1 MNQRRSNNTLLNIVL
16 SVLLLIVLSSTG
28 LAQNCPDDILSN
40 GKFFYEQNRYQDA
53 IATFQSVTLMF
64 PSSLAAEESTFMMA
78 AAYKELA
85 DRQTNALWLSKSRE
99 KLRTY
104 KRLYPEGRFA
114 EDADILFEKVERIEN
129 QLTGMS
135 KGLFIAFTSIAI
147 GSVIILGVAFSL

>member
-1 MNQRRSNNTLLNIVL
+1 MYQRGMKYTLLNLVL
-16 SVLLLIVLSSTG
+16 SIFLLIVLSSMG

-40 GKFFYEQNRYQDA
+40 GKYFYKANRYQDA

-85 DRQTNALWLSKSRE
+85 DRQRNARWLSKSRE
-99 KLRTY
+99 KLRIY
-104 KRLYPEGRFA
+104 KTLYPEGRFV
-114 EDADILFEKVERIEN
+114 EDAEILSEKVERIEN

-147 GSVIILGVAFSL
+147 GSVIILGVALGL

>member
-1 MNQRRSNNTLLNIVL
+1 MYQRGIKYTLLNIFL
-16 SVLLLIVLSSTG
+16 SISLMIVLSSMG

-40 GKFFYEQNRYQDA
+40 GKYFYKANRYQDA

-85 DRQTNALWLSKSRE
+85 DRQRNVRWLSKSRE
-99 KLRTY
+99 KLRIY
-104 KRLYPEGRFA
+104 KSLYPEGRFV
-114 EDADILFEKVERIEN
+114 EDAKVLSMKVERIEN

-135 KGLFIAFTSIAI
+135 KGLFITFTSIAI
-147 GSVIILGVAFSL
+147 GSVIILGVALGL

>member
-1 MNQRRSNNTLLNIVL
+1 MYKRGMRITVFNTALFIF
-16 SVLLLIVLSSTG
+16 LLIVVSSVG
-28 LAQNCPDDILSN
+28 LAQSCPDDILSN
-40 GKFFYEQNRYQDA
+40 GKYFYKANRYQDA
-53 IATFQSVTLMF
+53 IATFHSITLLF

-85 DRQTNALWLSKSRE
+85 DRQRNARWLSKARE

-104 KRLYPEGRFA
+104 KRLYPEGRFT

>member
-1 MNQRRSNNTLLNIVL
+1 MYQSGINKTVLNIVL
-16 SVLLLIVLSSTG
+16 SVFLLIVLSSIG

-53 IATFQSVTLMF
+53 IATLQSVTLMF

-85 DRQTNALWLSKSRE
+85 DRQRNVRWLSKARE
-99 KLRTY
+99 KLGIY
-104 KRLYPEGRFA
+104 KRRYPQGRFV
-114 EDADILFEKVERIEN
+114 EDAKVLSEKVERIEN

-135 KGLFIAFTSIAI
+135 KGKFITLTSIAV
-147 GSVIILGVAFSL
+147 GTVLILGLALGK

>member
-1 MNQRRSNNTLLNIVL
+1 MYQRGIKYTLLNIFL
-16 SVLLLIVLSSTG
+16 SISLMIVLSSMG

-40 GKFFYEQNRYQDA
+40 GKYFYKANRYRDA

-85 DRQTNALWLSKSRE
+85 DRQRNVRWLSKSRE
-99 KLRTY
+99 KLRIY
-104 KRLYPEGRFA
+104 KTLYPEGRFV
-114 EDADILFEKVERIEN
+114 EDAKVLSMKVERIEN

-135 KGLFIAFTSIAI
+135 KGLFITFTSIAI
-147 GSVIILGVAFSL
+147 GSVIILGVAFGQ

>member
-1 MNQRRSNNTLLNIVL
+1 MYQRGIKYTLLNIFL
-16 SVLLLIVLSSTG
+16 SISLMIVLSSMG

-40 GKFFYEQNRYQDA
+40 GKYFYKANRYRDA

-85 DRQTNALWLSKSRE
+85 DRQRNVRWLSKSRE
-99 KLRTY
+99 KLRIY
-104 KRLYPEGRFA
+104 KSLYPEGRFV
-114 EDADILFEKVERIEN
+114 EDAKVLSMKVERIEN

-135 KGLFIAFTSIAI
+135 KGLFITFTSIAI
-147 GSVIILGVAFSL
+147 GSVIILGVALGL

>member
-1 MNQRRSNNTLLNIVL
+1 MYQRGINYTLLNIFL
-16 SVLLLIVLSSTG
+16 SISLMIVLSSMG

-40 GKFFYEQNRYQDA
+40 GKYFYKANRYQDA

-85 DRQTNALWLSKSRE
+85 DRQRNVRWLSKSRE
-99 KLRTY
+99 KLRIY
-104 KRLYPEGRFA
+104 KSLYPEGRFV
-114 EDADILFEKVERIEN
+114 EDAKVLSMKVERIEN

-135 KGLFIAFTSIAI
+135 KGLFITFTSIAI
-147 GSVIILGVAFSL
+147 GSVIILGVALGL

>member
-1 MNQRRSNNTLLNIVL
+1 MYQRGFKYALLNIFL
-16 SVLLLIVLSSTG
+16 YIFLMIVLSSTG

-40 GKFFYEQNRYQDA
+40 GKYFYKANRYRDA

-85 DRQTNALWLSKSRE
+85 DRQRNVRWLSKSRE
-99 KLRTY
+99 KLRIY
-104 KRLYPEGRFA
+104 KTLYPEGRFV
-114 EDADILFEKVERIEN
+114 EDAKVLSMKVERIEN

-135 KGLFIAFTSIAI
+135 KGLFITFTSIAI
-147 GSVIILGVAFSL
+147 GSVIILGVALGQ

>member
-1 MNQRRSNNTLLNIVL
+1 MYQRGMKYTLLNIFL
-16 SVLLLIVLSSTG
+16 SIFLIIGVSSIG

-40 GKFFYEQNRYQDA
+40 GKYFYKVNRYQDA

-85 DRQTNALWLSKSRE
+85 DRQRNARWLSKSRE
-99 KLRTY
+99 KLRIY
-104 KRLYPEGRFA
+104 KRLYPEGRFV
-114 EDADILFEKVERIEN
+114 EDAEVLSKKVERIEN

-135 KGLFIAFTSIAI
+135 KGLFITFTSIAI
-147 GSVIILGVAFSL
+147 GSVIVLGVALGL